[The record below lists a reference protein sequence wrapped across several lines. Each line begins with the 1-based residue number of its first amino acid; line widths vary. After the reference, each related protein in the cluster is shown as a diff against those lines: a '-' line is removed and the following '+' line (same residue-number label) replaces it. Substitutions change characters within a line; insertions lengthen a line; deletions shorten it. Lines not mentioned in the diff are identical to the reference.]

1 MENTPIDRGGGPEQE
16 PSQQQP
22 VLCLHTHERRKMRI
36 KDVITVLEAWA
47 PPSLQE
53 DYDNCGLQLGD
64 PTGEVRSALVCLDC
78 TEAVVAEAAAQGC
91 GLIITHHPVIFKGL
105 KSLVARTYVERTV
118 LLALKH
124 GVAIYAVHTNLDNVL
139 SGVNGEIAER
149 LGLLRT
155 QVLAPRADQLLK
167 LAVFVPKT
175 HAEAMRDAL
184 FSVGAGRVGAYDECS
199 FNAEGIGTFRAGEG
213 TDPFVGKRG
222 ERHHEAEVRVEVV
235 LPAHLEGRVIAA
247 MRSAH
252 PYEEVAYDLTPL
264 ANRHPGIGSGLVG
277 EWEQPMDEGAF
288 VSRLKEVFDLRVVR
302 HTALLGRPV
311 RRVALCGGSGSFL
324 LERAV
329 AAGADAFLTGDLK
342 YHQFFDVDRRLL
354 LADIGHYGSEQFT
367 PALIARYLQREM
379 PTFAVRLTEIVT
391 DPIHYS

>member
-1 MENTPIDRGGGPEQE
+1 
-16 PSQQQP
+16 
-22 VLCLHTHERRKMRI
+22 MRI

-53 DYDNCGLQLGD
+53 DYDNCGLQVGD
-64 PTGEVRSALVCLDC
+64 PGTEVGSALVCLDC
-78 TEAVVAEAAAQGC
+78 TEAVVAEAASRGC
-91 GLIITHHPVIFKGL
+91 GLIISHHPVIFKGL

-139 SGVNGEIAER
+139 TGVNGEIAQR

-155 QVLAPRADQLLK
+155 QVLAPRAGQLLK

-175 HAEAMRDAL
+175 HAEALRDAL
-184 FSVGAGRVGAYDECS
+184 FSAGAGRVGAYDECS
-199 FNAEGIGTFRAGEG
+199 FNADGIGTFRAGES
-213 TDPFVGKRG
+213 TEPFVGNRG

-235 LPAHLEGRVIAA
+235 LPTHLEKRVIAA

-252 PYEEVAYDLTPL
+252 PYEEVAYDLLPL
-264 ANRHPGIGSGLVG
+264 ANRHPGIGGGLVG
-277 EWEQPMDEGAF
+277 EWDRPMEEGDLL
-288 VSRLKEVFDLRVVR
+288 SRLKEVFGLRVVR
-302 HTALLGRPV
+302 HTGLLGRPV

-324 LERAV
+324 LEQAV
-329 AAGADAFLTGDLK
+329 ASGADAFLTGDLK
-342 YHQFFDVDRRLL
+342 YHQFFDADGRILM
-354 LADIGHYGSEQFT
+354 ADIGHFGSEQFT
-367 PALIARYLQREM
+367 PALIARHLETEI